1 MIVHIWSL
9 SVDDNTA
16 KHWPH
21 IQPALTSVSF
31 FKTSLYQINLHRHW
45 VFFFFFQSGW
55 PQQYPS
61 LTGLPPN
68 AEPVWVVWLSLI
80 RLFCL
85 SVHLSVIWL
94 PIITW
99 SVLRGIMLTWKESA
113 ALSWKVTALVPAL
126 QLTENRLTHW
136 LQLEREVFK
145 VHWAA
150 AASYCLN
157 QRCV

>member
-1 MIVHIWSL
+1 MITSGLYLLMTTLQNIDLIYSL
-9 SVDDNTA
+9 L
-16 KHWPH
+16 WPQFH
-21 IQPALTSVSF
+21 FSKLPYIKLIYTDIEF
-31 FKTSLYQINLHRHW
+31 FF
-45 VFFFFFQSGW
+45 VFFFQSGW